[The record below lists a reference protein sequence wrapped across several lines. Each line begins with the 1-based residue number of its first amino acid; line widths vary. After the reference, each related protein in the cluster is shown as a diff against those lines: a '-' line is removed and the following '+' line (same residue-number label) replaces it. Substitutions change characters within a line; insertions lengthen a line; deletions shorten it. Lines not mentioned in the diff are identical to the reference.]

1 MKSFLIF
8 TILFVVTVN
17 SYCENIELAP
27 LLEQIDRTT
36 NIDEKNKLL
45 DELKKKLAQKNK
57 KAREEADAII
67 EAKKKIPLKVYDESL
82 YNEKEDLK

>member
-8 TILFVVTVN
+8 TSLFVFTTN
-17 SYCENIELAP
+17 FYCESIELTP
-27 LLEQIDRTT
+27 LLEKINATT

-45 DELKKKLAQKNK
+45 DELKIKLAQKNK

-67 EAKKKIPLKVYDESL
+67 EAKKKLPLKAYDESL
-82 YNEKEDLK
+82 YNEKDALK